1 MGLSTPVLRSETPSI
16 TRRPR
21 QVTRMDD
28 SRRERLKESLLILE
42 GLSPGER
49 RAWIFL
55 RLADDP
61 ELAAEAT
68 KLMGAQIDDVLAPLV
83 APPESVGLTALLPRQ
98 IGPFVVEGLIAQG
111 GMGNVYRAHQEVPVR
126 RRAAVKVLR
135 AEFSSH
141 QLLSRFED
149 ERRAIA
155 KMEHRN
161 IARFL
166 EAGTDELGRS
176 YIAMELV
183 DGLPVTEYAA
193 LHNLSVR
200 QRLEIFLQ
208 ICRGVQHAHNRG
220 ILHRDIKPSNI
231 LVADEDTQPVPKV
244 IDFGVAK
251 LHASDLSR
259 AGHTLAGQLL
269 GTLGYMSPEQ
279 SDPKHPD
286 SDVRSD
292 VYSLG
297 VVLYELLT
305 KTQLIPTESLKGLDA
320 GQVHHR
326 LLQLR
331 PTPPSRI
338 DQTSRAEQQSRSSNG
353 MVPREL
359 DCLVLK
365 AIEPDRDR
373 RYADVG
379 DLIADVERYLGGH
392 PILARPQALS
402 YRFKKFI
409 WRHRWPTAFAML
421 ACVGLLAVAVSL
433 ALGYRNTLRQRDR
446 AERAAA
452 TFEQTSTLLRKYL
465 LTPRAGFNG
474 SFGEIVGR
482 GADDFLA
489 SLPQSPTVRGRVAQ
503 SLGESL
509 FHAGDNAR
517 ARRLMEVAVAGFEDP
532 AFEADTG
539 PMRDSLRFLSLC
551 RLAALEQRDGNDV
564 EAIERYRAATRLS
577 ATLPEHDLP
586 MLWTASASLGSALG
600 GRGEFEEAI
609 SLLDGA
615 LAQARDKRS
624 GESLVALLR
633 GARAGVLGQM
643 ERFDEAI
650 AEGEAVLALRSGPD
664 DKSTP
669 YTIMLAIRHGSTLLR
684 AGEPAKAAEHLH
696 KTLDMSEKA
705 FGINHAQTLTI
716 RRLLAEAVGVAAQ
729 DQEQLSVLDDLLAKQ
744 PTAKTRE
751 ALSIRKSRVAVLA
764 AQGSAQQAIT
774 EARELLT
781 EVDTPS
787 GDCTRE
793 GAMMRVDLA
802 RALRIAAPD
811 TAKELASAALEVLA
825 NDLGV
830 ESVAASIARKLAG
843 AS

>member
-1 MGLSTPVLRSETPSI
+1 
-16 TRRPR
+16 
-21 QVTRMDD
+21 MDE

-42 GLSPGER
+42 GLSPAQR
-49 RAWIFL
+49 RAWISV
-55 RLADDP
+55 RLADDR

-68 KLMGAQIDDVLAPLV
+68 KLMGAQDDDALTPLV
-83 APPESVGLTALLPRQ
+83 APPEFFGLTGLLPRQ

-111 GMGNVYRAHQEVPVR
+111 GMGNVYRAYQDVPVR

-135 AEFSSH
+135 AEFGSH

-149 ERRAIA
+149 ERQAIA

-183 DGLPVTEYAA
+183 DGPPVTEYAA
-193 LHNLSVR
+193 LHNLSLR
-200 QRLEIFLQ
+200 QRMEIFVQ
-208 ICRGVQHAHNRG
+208 VCRGVQHAHNRG

-231 LVADEDTQPVPKV
+231 LVADEDAQPVPKV
-244 IDFGVAK
+244 IDFGIAK
-251 LHASDLSR
+251 LHASDPSR

-269 GTLGYMSPEQ
+269 GTPAYMSPEQ
-279 SDPKHPD
+279 ADPRHPD

-305 KTQLIPTESLKGLDA
+305 QIQPIPAESMKGLDA
-320 GQVHHR
+320 GQVHDR
-326 LLQLR
+326 LLQSR
-331 PTPPSRI
+331 PIPPSRI
-338 DQTSRAEQQSRSSNG
+338 DQMRRLEQGPKSSNS

-365 AIEPDRDR
+365 AIEPDPNR
-373 RYADVG
+373 RYAGVSE
-379 DLIADVERYLGGH
+379 LIADVERYIGGH
-392 PILARPQALS
+392 PILARPPALG

-409 WRHRWPTAFAML
+409 WRNRWPAALAML
-421 ACVGLLAVAVSL
+421 ACSALVAVVVSL

-489 SLPQSPTVRGRVAQ
+489 SLPQSPTVRARVAQ

-517 ARRLMEVAVAGFEDP
+517 AKRLMEVAVAGFEDP
-532 AFEADTG
+532 AFDADTG

-551 RLAALEQRDGNDV
+551 RLAALDQRDGNDA
-564 EAIERYRAATRLS
+564 EAIERYRAATRLG
-577 ATLPEHDLP
+577 ATLPESDLP

-650 AEGEAVLALRSGPD
+650 AEGQAVFELRRGPS

-669 YTIMLAIRHGSTLLR
+669 FTIMLAIRHGSTLLR
-684 AGEPAKAAEHLH
+684 AGEAAKAAEHLH
-696 KTLDMSEKA
+696 KTLEVSDMA
-705 FGINHAQTLTI
+705 FGRDHAQTLTI
-716 RRLLAEAVGVAAQ
+716 RRLLAESVGIAAK
-729 DQEQLSVLDDLLAKQ
+729 DHEQLTVLGELLAKQ
-744 PTAKTRE
+744 PGTKTRE
-751 ALSIRKSRVAVLA
+751 AIAIRKSRVAVLA
-764 AQGSAQQAIT
+764 AQGDAQQAIK
-774 EARELLT
+774 EARQLLT

-793 GAMMRVDLA
+793 GAMMRVDFA
-802 RALRIAAPD
+802 RAFRIAAPD
-811 TAKELASAALEVLA
+811 TAKELASAALVVLA
-825 NDLGV
+825 KDLGA
-830 ESVAASIARKLAG
+830 ESIAATLARKLAG
-843 AS
+843 APK